1 MNTSRTGAR
10 SLARQA
16 GCQSAYY
23 EHARSYNR
31 DTGLFQPYRH
41 AIVEALALGITSGAV
56 FIAGAAWSVV

>member
-16 GCQSAYY
+16 GRQPAYY

-31 DTGLFQPYRH
+31 DIGLFQPYR
-41 AIVEALALGITSGAV
+41 
-56 FIAGAAWSVV
+56 